1 MNMRVWTDGQTHI
14 VGTRDGMTVQ
24 TDDAHQHEAGASA
37 ARWCARVIGTTLP
50 NDCVDVA
57 QCPDGRLVGVRMPS
71 RRAGAHLVLLRPAD
85 EGYVWGKVLQMPKAV
100 RTDFRDLWTPG
111 CAPFSRGRKLGQGP
125 RGVTLTTSPHGVCL
139 ADHGTGILT
148 GLRTGCDELTQA
160 IRVPTQEDAQIDGVL
175 TQNGFLAQ
183 MVVAGRDGVIAR
195 FGPTG
200 AHRGS
205 LTSRGS
211 KGTMQ
216 ILADDKLLH
225 VGLIDGDFRVRLLDP
240 NTLEHIIDLETH
252 GLDHVS
258 PACGASHDG
267 NKFIVCDGRIVV
279 VGEQQPD
286 GSWLTRPVDVHIGEA
301 HNHVDPPAL
310 TLRDK
315 TMDLRPGPFIAKL
328 PVINR
333 GGPCAGFVVKVSHHE
348 AVTVQKVTLN
358 DRSAIFLANKKD
370 QAKEARFDNLDLIGD
385 FELIV
390 HGNARLV
397 GEAPLEISLHR
408 PGAEPFAQGNW
419 TLNIRGAHEVCC
431 TAVDHDI
438 DELRL
443 SGNQLSGLVEV
454 MTNLGVIDTKMRTP
468 DLDRWTERV
477 CRRTGVEEPP
487 EQSNPAFGRWYK
499 TWLRLTARDRSMVS
513 QDGRIPLFKFAADHP
528 WHVTPIECDAIV
540 LGLRGVPGDT
550 VANWVT
556 FAKQAGQRKGFVV
569 LAT

>member
-1 MNMRVWTDGQTHI
+1 MRVWTDGQTHV

-24 TDDAHQHEAGASA
+24 TDESHQHEAGASP
-37 ARWCARVIGTTLP
+37 ARWCSRIIGTSIP
-50 NDCVDVA
+50 NDCVDIA

-85 EGYVWGKVLQMPKAV
+85 EGYVWGRVLQMPKAV

-139 ADHGTGILT
+139 ADHGTGIIT
-148 GLRTGCDELTQA
+148 GLRTGAEELTQA

-183 MVVAGRDGVIAR
+183 MVVAGREGVIAR

-216 ILADDKLLH
+216 ILADNKLLH

-240 NTLEHIIDLETH
+240 NNLEKILDLDPH

-267 NKFIVCDGRIVV
+267 TKFIVCDGRVVV
-279 VGEQQPD
+279 VGELQPD
-286 GSWLTRPVDVHIGEA
+286 GTWATRPVEMHIGEA
-301 HNHVDPPAL
+301 PNHVDPPAL

-315 TMDLRPGPFIAKL
+315 TMNLRPGPFSADL

-333 GGPCAGFVVKVSHHE
+333 GGPCAGFVVRVTHHD
-348 AVTVQKVTLN
+348 AVTVERVTVN
-358 DRSAIFLANKKD
+358 ERTAIFLSNKKD
-370 QAKEARFDNLDLIGD
+370 QAKEARFDNIDLAGD
-385 FELIV
+385 FTLTIQ
-390 HGNARLV
+390 GNARLV
-397 GEAPLEISLHR
+397 GEAPLEVSLHR
-408 PGAEPFAQGNW
+408 PGAEPYAQGNW
-419 TLNIRGAHEVCC
+419 TLEIQGAEEVRC
-431 TAVDHDI
+431 TAVGTDES
-438 DELRL
+438 ELRL
-443 SGNQLSGLVEV
+443 SAHELSSLVEV
-454 MTNLGVIDTKMRTP
+454 MTNLGVVDTDMRTP
-468 DLDRWTERV
+468 DLERWTDRV
-477 CRRTGVEEPP
+477 CRRMRVEEPP
-487 EQSNPAFGRWYK
+487 ESSSPEFKNWHK
-499 TWLRLTARDRSMVS
+499 TWMRLTARDRSMQS
-513 QDGRIPLFKFAADHP
+513 DDGRVPLFKFAADHP
-528 WHVTPIECDAIV
+528 WHVTPPECQAIV
-540 LGLRGVPGDT
+540 SGLRGVPGDT

-556 FAKQAGQRKGFVV
+556 FAKQAAQHQGFLVQS
-569 LAT
+569 T